1 MKPPKTTAAV
11 EVKPAEDRSSQSTAP
26 IAVETRSRMVTARAV
41 LLALAIIP
49 FNALWVVKMEVTRYA
64 GHPTT
69 ISLFF
74 NVVFWL
80 TVLCGINAVVRRIA
94 PRAAFSPGEL
104 MTTYILLALASAMAG
119 HDMIEVL
126 TPILSHAAYFATP
139 ANGWADKIL
148 PYIPEWLTVRDEAAL
163 KDFYTGIG
171 SLYDPANY
179 RAWLGPVL
187 CWTGFLTLL
196 GFVMLC
202 LNTLLRRQWTENEK
216 LAYPLVALPL
226 EMVSPRTN
234 LFRTR
239 LFWIGAILAATMQL
253 WNGLA
258 FWYPAIPM
266 LPLRFASP
274 AQDLATYMSA
284 RPWNAIGW
292 TPMAVY
298 PFGVALG
305 MLLPV
310 DLLFS
315 SWFFAWVWR
324 MQRVTGAAI
333 GVSDMP
339 GFPYVEAQSTG
350 AYLGIALFSLWISR
364 RHFIGIF
371 NGLFERN
378 VDLGDANEPISYR
391 LAALGIFLGGA
402 GIFVFCRL
410 CGMSPLVILA
420 FFTIYFLIA
429 VAVTRMRAEL
439 GPPAHDLHRGG
450 PDTMLPQILGPNQFT
465 KQELGVFS
473 LFYGFNRA
481 YRAHPMPI
489 ELEGFKIA
497 EQVDGSFKPL
507 FWVMLLAIF
516 VGCLTGFWANLDQGY
531 RFGAAGRI
539 GPPNVMMVFG
549 GEPYNRMNGWVTM
562 VPVHAEQ
569 QRNGIALSIGFFFTL
584 LMNVFRLRFAWF
596 PFHPVGYAVSSSWAM
611 NLLWMPMFVAWFI
624 KLMLL
629 RYGGLKAYR
638 QALPLFLGL
647 ILGDCVMG
655 SIWTLVG
662 IAVDVPTY
670 AFWP

>member
-1 MKPPKTTAAV
+1 MRVFVTTDNKTATMDDGTAA
-11 EVKPAEDRSSQSTAP
+11 PARPTMA
-26 IAVETRSRMVTARAV
+26 RMVTARAV
-41 LLALAIIP
+41 LLALLLIP
-49 FNALWVVKMEVTRYA
+49 VNALWVVKMEVTRYA

-80 TVLCGINAVVRRIA
+80 TVLLGLNAVVRRVA
-94 PRAAFSPGEL
+94 PRAAFAPGEL
-104 MTTYILLALASAMAG
+104 LTVYIMVALASALAG

-126 TPILSHAAYFATP
+126 TPILSHAVHFADGG
-139 ANGWADKIL
+139 NGWADKIL
-148 PYIPEWLTVRDEAAL
+148 PYLPTWLTVQDKDAL
-163 KDFYTGIG
+163 KDFYQGTGT
-171 SLYDPANY
+171 LYAWPNL
-179 RAWLGPVL
+179 RAWLMPVL
-187 CWTGFLTLL
+187 YWTGFLTTL

-234 LFRTR
+234 LFQTK
-239 LFWIGAILAATMQL
+239 LFWIGALLAGSMQI

-258 FWYPAIPM
+258 FWYPQIPM
-266 LPLRFASP
+266 LPLRFAGGS
-274 AQDLATYMSA
+274 QDLATYMTS

-305 MLLPV
+305 MLLPL

-324 MQRVTGAAI
+324 MQRVVGAAI

-339 GFPYVEAQSTG
+339 GFPYVEAQSSG
-350 AYLGIALFSLWISR
+350 AYMGVAVFALWVSR
-364 RHFIGIF
+364 RHFIQIF
-371 NGLFERN
+371 NGLLDRN

-391 LAALGIFLGGA
+391 MAALGILLGSIA
-402 GIFVFCRL
+402 VFVFCRL
-410 CGMSPLVILA
+410 CGMSPLVIGA
-420 FFTIYFLIA
+420 FFLIYFLIS

-450 PDTMLPQILGPNQFT
+450 PDTLLPTVFGPNQFS
-465 KQELGVFS
+465 KPELATFS

-481 YRAHPMPI
+481 YRCHPMPI

-497 EQVDGSFKPL
+497 EQAGASFKPL
-507 FWVMLLAIF
+507 FGAMLLAIL
-516 VGCLTGFWANLDQGY
+516 VGCLAGFWANLDQGY

-539 GPPNVMMVFG
+539 GPPNVMMIFG
-549 GEPYNRMNGWVTM
+549 SEPYNRMNGWVTNI
-562 VPVHAEQ
+562 PNYPEQ
-569 QRNGIALSIGFFFTL
+569 TRNGVATGIGFGATL
-584 LMNVFRLRFAWF
+584 LLNALRLRFAWF

-611 NLLWMPMFVAWFI
+611 NLLWMPLLIAWFI

-647 ILGDCVMG
+647 ILGDCVIG
-655 SIWTLVG
+655 SLWTLVG